1 MEGAAGRHFKVA
13 GTRDRGSW
21 AGLGRGTGGH
31 RGHVGSSEV
40 ESGGAFRGH
49 VGSSEVEFGGAF
61 RLARVSIGDVHSQS
75 TFGYPKQYKIL

>member
-40 ESGGAFRGH
+40 E
-49 VGSSEVEFGGAF
+49 FGGAF